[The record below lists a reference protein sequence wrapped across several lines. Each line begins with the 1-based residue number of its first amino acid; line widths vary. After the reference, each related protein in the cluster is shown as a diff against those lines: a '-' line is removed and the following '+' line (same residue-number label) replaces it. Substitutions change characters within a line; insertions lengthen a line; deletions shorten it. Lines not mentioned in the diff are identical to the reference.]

1 MRQTTSSSSSS
12 TYKWGS
18 TKAKKSSCG
27 VSSCTDW
34 LASLCVCSLKRT
46 KAENISDNVFML
58 SPADKLYSSHSFS
71 PAPSDMQ
78 QQSTEWVIV
87 AYKQK
92 SINCSQTDKW
102 SSTDFLRG
110 TAASERA
117 RLNWLCLNFYHITS
131 SSSPRVRK
139 KIKAPSGWYDVNP
152 WGRKLTE
159 NWPITASR
167 ERIYINPVITGNWQ
181 TSLSFL
187 HRSVHTWSWQLDVVN
202 SLKLEFKC
210 APSVRS
216 WPPGDTIR
224 LSPDFNQEV
233 RSDYW
238 SAGSFQPL
246 HCHFACKRFILKSC
260 EWAENQV

>member
-1 MRQTTSSSSSS
+1 MSCLLLLCTCLVFCQSTFISTEITQMFCLPEKWHVNTAWDMRQTTSSSSSS
-12 TYKWGS
+12 SYKWGS

-27 VSSCTDW
+27 VSSCIDW

-110 TAASERA
+110 RPRLSERV
-117 RLNWLCLNFYHITS
+117 WT
-131 SSSPRVRK
+131 
-139 KIKAPSGWYDVNP
+139 D
-152 WGRKLTE
+152 
-159 NWPITASR
+159 
-167 ERIYINPVITGNWQ
+167 
-181 TSLSFL
+181 
-187 HRSVHTWSWQLDVVN
+187 SV
-202 SLKLEFKC
+202 
-210 APSVRS
+210 
-216 WPPGDTIR
+216 
-224 LSPDFNQEV
+224 
-233 RSDYW
+233 
-238 SAGSFQPL
+238 
-246 HCHFACKRFILKSC
+246 
-260 EWAENQV
+260 